1 MPTCLFCQLIKKEIP
16 AKIVYEDKKFIA
28 FNDINPISPIHILI
42 VPKKHTISIN
52 HLNSRDK
59 NLMGE
64 LFLIAKKVAKNKKL
78 TKSGYRLIINVGKNA
93 GQTIPHIHLHL
104 LGGKR
109 LPWH

>member
-16 AKIVYEDKKFIA
+16 AKIIYEDKKFIA
-28 FNDINPISPIHILI
+28 FNDINPISPVHILI
-42 VPKKHTISIN
+42 VPKKHIASIN